1 MTGREIEREIDRGR
15 DGSRERERES
25 GGGRERERTIV
36 RESRKKED
44 EL

>member
-25 GGGRERERTIV
+25 GGGRKRERTIV